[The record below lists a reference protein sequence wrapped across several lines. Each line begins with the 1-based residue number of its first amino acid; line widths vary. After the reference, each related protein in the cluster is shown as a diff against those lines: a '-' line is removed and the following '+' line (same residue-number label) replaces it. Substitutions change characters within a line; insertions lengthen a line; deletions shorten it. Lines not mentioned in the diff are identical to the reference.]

1 MEDTSTQR
9 RVEKT
14 GDMARVLFVVARER
28 AELLGHLNHEFP
40 EGDVSA
46 VMDRR
51 HEDRRKN
58 GRRAHAASTPTER
71 RASERRGAKRRGVHA
86 SAHELRTTGYS
97 IIRLEAPLSPGT
109 PQHPLVNATALGQAD
124 TYLRD
129 HFRDCTVIASWDP
142 VREGQ
147 AFVILTAEGRI
158 VHRVVFTRE
167 FLDSYGATMADR
179 IQAVLDEWR
188 LPQHLEH
195 GGHHPVLVT
204 SSGVRLADG

>member
-1 MEDTSTQR
+1 MVDTSTQR

-28 AELLGHLNHEFP
+28 AELLGHLTHEFP
-40 EGDVSA
+40 EGDVSV

-51 HEDRRKN
+51 HADRRKN
-58 GRRAHAASTPTER
+58 GRRGNASSTPTER
-71 RASERRGAKRRGVHA
+71 RGTKRRGVHA

-129 HFRDCTVIASWDP
+129 HFRDCTVIPSAK
-142 VREGQ
+142 G
-147 AFVILTAEGRI
+147 
-158 VHRVVFTRE
+158 TR
-167 FLDSYGATMADR
+167 
-179 IQAVLDEWR
+179 
-188 LPQHLEH
+188 
-195 GGHHPVLVT
+195 
-204 SSGVRLADG
+204 SSS